1 MEMKSMEYK
10 RTRKPCRE
18 YLYKGYYRDV
28 PFAIVSYQTHPCAY
42 VYIKDQG
49 DNSDDYDLWCHGGC
63 TYAGSTDITAFE
75 IDECSYSGRWVGW
88 DYAHFDDYMARETM
102 FSFSD
107 DLKKWTT
114 EEIYE
119 EVKEAIDNYLSSEE

>member
-10 RTRKPCRE
+10 CTRKPRRE
-18 YLYKGYYRDV
+18 YLYKGHYRSV
-28 PFAIVSYQTHPCAY
+28 PFAIVLYQVHLCAY
-42 VYIKDQG
+42 IYIKDQG
-49 DNSDDYDLWCHGGC
+49 DNSDDYDIWCHGSC
-63 TYAGSTDITAFE
+63 TYAGSTDITAFG
-75 IDECSYSGRWVGW
+75 INECSYSGRWVGW
-88 DYAHFDDYMARETM
+88 DYAHFNDYRTREKM
-102 FSFSD
+102 LSFSD